1 MTAATRMH
9 PRWDLL
15 KQFGMWA
22 REPSAARCV
31 AAGHAAWTHES
42 SERTRRLRRVTSD
55 VCAHTHMMMDA
66 DLTGGMVDRLMDGM
80 RENVIMCED
89 VMEMMC
95 VSCVTLSETRRAS
108 PSGRELVSVW
118 IVIRVMCAAER
129 GGAFWCVSLFASSR
143 VCAPRAVCPGLG

>member
-1 MTAATRMH
+1 MTDDGCHTYAPPLGFVETVWHVGSGTLGCKMRCCWAC
-9 PRWDLL
+9 
-15 KQFGMWA
+15 GMDA
-22 REPSAARCV
+22 RIVGA
-31 AAGHAAWTHES
+31 HAHAEAC
-42 SERTRRLRRVTSD
+42 D

-89 VMEMMC
+89 VMEMC

-108 PSGRELVSVW
+108 PSVRELVSVW

-129 GGAFWCVSLFASSR
+129 GGAFWCVSLFGSSR
-143 VCAPRAVCPGLG
+143 VCAPRGVCPGLG